1 MSKVN
6 LLTVTNGQNISA
18 INQNFAIIADALN
31 NGTLWR
37 DNPVGEPNNLENNI
51 DANGF
56 QIFNVALIVPNSNAG
71 LPVGAIYNDNG
82 ILKVVMNV

>member
-6 LLTVTNGQNISA
+6 LVTITNGQNVSA
-18 INQNFAIIADALN
+18 INQNFATIADALN

-37 DNPVGEPNNLENNI
+37 DTPIGEPNNLENNI

-56 QIFNVALIVPNSNAG
+56 QIFNVALIVPNSSAG
-71 LPVGAIYNDNG
+71 LPVGAIYNDGG
-82 ILKVVMNV
+82 ILKVVL